1 MYFEEIVW
9 NIQQQGEKKGSSLLL
24 QRGENISEVASS
36 EPNLRNY
43 YFRHRSIGII
53 FNRGH
58 LLVALNVL

>member
-36 EPNLRNY
+36 EPNCVTITFGTVQLAS
-43 YFRHRSIGII
+43 FSIVDIC
-53 FNRGH
+53 
-58 LLVALNVL
+58 